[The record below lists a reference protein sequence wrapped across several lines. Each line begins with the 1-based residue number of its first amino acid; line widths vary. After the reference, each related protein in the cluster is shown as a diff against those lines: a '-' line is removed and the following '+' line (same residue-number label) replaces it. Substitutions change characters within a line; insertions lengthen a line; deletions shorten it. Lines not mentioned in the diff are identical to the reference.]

1 MPHESEFASIEQ
13 FGLSESEPLQTS
25 SGQKLFGWG
34 LGLLSLA
41 IVVGVGAVVDWLH
54 NRHQLGLSVFQLGVL
69 TEALAMTATGRSPT

>member
-1 MPHESEFASIEQ
+1 MSNIPHESEFASIEQ

-41 IVVGVGAVVDWLH
+41 IVVGVGAVAAVGLTYAWVFFSI
-54 NRHQLGLSVFQLGVL
+54 LGAG
-69 TEALAMTATGRSPT
+69 

>member
-41 IVVGVGAVVDWLH
+41 IVVGVGAVAAVGPELTAFWWFRLFWL
-54 NRHQLGLSVFQLGVL
+54 
-69 TEALAMTATGRSPT
+69 